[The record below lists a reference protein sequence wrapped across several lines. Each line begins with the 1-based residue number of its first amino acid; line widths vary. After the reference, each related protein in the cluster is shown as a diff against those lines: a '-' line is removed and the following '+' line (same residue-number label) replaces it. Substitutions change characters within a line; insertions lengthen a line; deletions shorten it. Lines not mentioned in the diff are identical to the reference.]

1 MNELWHDLANYK
13 KGKKD
18 TLSWLYDNM
27 SRDEL
32 LLRWAELKTELEKAK
47 TLEMELRKYIVKR
60 EFSSVIE
67 GINNI
72 ELGNGYKLK
81 ATLKYNYV
89 IDNNKIDSA
98 LDELAKI
105 NNEGSFIAERIVKW
119 KADLVLKEYR
129 ELEPQYKKI
138 IDEVLTIK
146 DAAPTLEIVE
156 PKVK

>member
-1 MNELWHDLANYK
+1 M
-13 KGKKD
+13 
-18 TLSWLYDNM
+18 YDNM

-47 TLEMELRKYIVKR
+47 TLEMELRKFIVKR
-60 EFSSVIE
+60 EFSSVKE

-156 PKVK
+156 PKSK

>member
-1 MNELWHDLANYK
+1 MNNEC
-13 KGKKD
+13 
-18 TLSWLYDNM
+18 DNM

-32 LLRWAELKTELEKAK
+32 LLRWAELKTKLEKAK

-60 EFSSVIE
+60 EFSSVKE
-67 GINNI
+67 GVNNI

-156 PKVK
+156 PKSK

>member
-1 MNELWHDLANYK
+1 MNNE
-13 KGKKD
+13 
-18 TLSWLYDNM
+18 YDKL

-47 TLEMELRKYIVKR
+47 TLEMELRKFIVKH
-60 EFSSVIE
+60 EFSSVKE

-89 IDNNKIDSA
+89 IDNNKIDNA

-129 ELEPQYKKI
+129 ELESQYKKI

-156 PKVK
+156 PKAK

>member
-1 MNELWHDLANYK
+1 
-13 KGKKD
+13 
-18 TLSWLYDNM
+18 M

-60 EFSSVIE
+60 EFSSVKE
-67 GINNI
+67 GVNNI

>member
-1 MNELWHDLANYK
+1 
-13 KGKKD
+13 
-18 TLSWLYDNM
+18 M

-47 TLEMELRKYIVKR
+47 ALEMELRKFIVKH
-60 EFSSVIE
+60 EFSSVKE
-67 GINNI
+67 GVNNI

-98 LDELAKI
+98 LDKLAKI

-146 DAAPTLEIVE
+146 DAAPTLEIIE
-156 PKVK
+156 PKAK